1 VRNLL
6 ERSAPKRPDVLPVAG
21 LAIAYLAAAKVGLE
35 LSVAQGVV
43 TPVWAPTGIALAALI
58 LLGVR
63 LWPGVLLGAFLAN
76 VTSGASLAESA
87 AISAGNTAEAVVGAV
102 LLVRV
107 GLRPQLDRVRDVL
120 ALIVLGAMAAPA
132 ISATNGVTTL
142 LVSGDVAATDY
153 ASRWLLWWSGDAMGA
168 LVVAPLLL
176 VWATTRRARLSGARA
191 LEAATLVAF
200 LVGVSVVVFVA
211 GLWKYPHLL
220 FPFLI
225 WAPLRFRQHGAVTA
239 SFIVTAIAIAGA
251 VVGTTPIGGES
262 STVIVQM
269 LEGLLAAVVVTTLL
283 LGAVLSERQKTGEDL
298 ERAAAGLAEAQAL
311 AHVGSWEWD
320 IPANRVT
327 WSDELFRLYGLEP
340 RSVEVTFEA
349 YLERV
354 HPEDRDRA
362 AEIVRGAYTTREPFE
377 FDHRLVRPD
386 GSVRWSHSRGQVIAD
401 ESGEPVRML
410 GTAQDVTERKR
421 LDELRDNILAA
432 VSHELRTPLTAIRGF
447 ALTLQSRDLDP
458 ATRSQAVDHIAE
470 QAVKLERLLGDL
482 LDIDR
487 LRHGRVQPR
496 FERTNVGELAERVAR
511 EYADDGRTIEVAAAP
526 VVAHVDPAKV
536 ERIVDNLLTNAL
548 KHTPPGTPIRVRVA
562 EARDEGV
569 LLAVDDRGA
578 GIPEQDRDSIF
589 EIFNRGSTA
598 AGHAAGTGVG
608 LALVAQFASLHG
620 GRAWVEDNAEGGA
633 SFCVQLPRARQPAAR
648 EAT

>member
-1 VRNLL
+1 VRKFL
-6 ERSAPKRPDVLPVAG
+6 ERSAPKRPDVPRVAG

-63 LWPGVLLGAFLAN
+63 LWPGVLVGAFLAN
-76 VTSGASLAESA
+76 VTSGASLAEST
-87 AISAGNTAEAVVGAV
+87 AISAGNTAEAVVGAF

-107 GLRPQLDRVRDVL
+107 GLRPQLDRVRDVI
-120 ALIVLGAMAAPA
+120 ALVVLGAIAAPTL
-132 ISATNGVTTL
+132 SATNGVTTL
-142 LVSGDVAATDY
+142 LVSGDVAAADY
-153 ASRWLLWWSGDAMGA
+153 GSRWLLWWSGDAMGA

-176 VWATTRRARLSGARA
+176 VWATTRRARLSRARV

-200 LVGVSVVVFVA
+200 LVGVSLVVFVG

-239 SFIVTAIAIAGA
+239 SFVVTAIAIAGA
-251 VVGTTPIGGES
+251 VAGTTPIGDGS

-354 HPEDRDRA
+354 HPDDRDRA

-401 ESGEPVRML
+401 ETGEPVRML

-421 LDELRDNILAA
+421 VDELRDNILAA

-496 FERTNVGELAERVAR
+496 FERTNVGELAARVAR

-548 KHTPPGTPIRVRVA
+548 KHTPPGTPIRLRVT

-589 EIFNRGSTA
+589 EIFHRGST

-620 GRAWVEDNAEGGA
+620 GRAWVEDNPEGGA
-633 SFCVQLPRARQPAAR
+633 SFCVRLPRRV
-648 EAT
+648 